1 MPCLYGRPSFF
12 LFLSHYCLSCNIVS
26 GIEEFVGI
34 SLKVLQEFCTKTHPT
49 SSSFLKICAMT
60 YVAYGRKCIYTRNF
74 HLSRPK

>member
-1 MPCLYGRPSFF
+1 
-12 LFLSHYCLSCNIVS
+12 VS